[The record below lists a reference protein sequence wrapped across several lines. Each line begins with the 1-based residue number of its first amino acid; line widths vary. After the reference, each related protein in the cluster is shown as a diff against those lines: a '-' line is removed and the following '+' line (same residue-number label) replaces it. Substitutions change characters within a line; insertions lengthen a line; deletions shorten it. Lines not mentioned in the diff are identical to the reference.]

1 MLNSGDSSVRCSEK
15 NTDVHQQ
22 IQTLIVKTDHLA
34 YLSPGLFFVPY
45 KSLYFKALRSS
56 TELGTPVLSMTLIS
70 LGTTVIPRR
79 IENKGIGN

>member
-1 MLNSGDSSVRCSEK
+1 MFILNPFRGR
-15 NTDVHQQ
+15 
-22 IQTLIVKTDHLA
+22 
-34 YLSPGLFFVPY
+34 LFFVPY